1 MHYFSILTIG
11 PSFKLNARAIA
22 SLDLDID
29 LAVDIAYKVE
39 NTKVFFPPQRGK
51 KSGGIAMP
59 ENSRK
64 RFIHKA
70 TWSLLTIVILHV
82 ASFTTFFE
90 PERYDEELD

>member
-1 MHYFSILTIG
+1 MRHFSILTIG

-64 RFIHKA
+64 R
-70 TWSLLTIVILHV
+70 L
-82 ASFTTFFE
+82 FTQGNRMVVVDYRDSSRCQLYNF
-90 PERYDEELD
+90 L